1 MKVLLDT
8 NVFIS
13 GVFFGGPP
21 RKILEA
27 WRDDK
32 IQLLLSAVILEE
44 YQRVLSDLAVTF
56 PGIEVEA
63 LLEFLILH
71 SEIVIPT
78 PLQPVI
84 QADPSDNKFLECA
97 VAGKAT
103 CIISGDKHL
112 LKLHEFN
119 GIPILKP
126 REFWETYL
134 VKE

>member
-119 GIPILKP
+119 GGPILKP
-126 REFWETYL
+126 REFWETSL

>member
-1 MKVLLDT
+1 VKVVLDT
-8 NVFIS
+8 NVFVS
-13 GVFFGGPP
+13 GVFFGGTP

-32 IQLLLSAVILEE
+32 IQLLLSPAILEE
-44 YQRVLSDLAVTF
+44 YQRVLGDLAVTF

-71 SEIVIPT
+71 SEIVIPP
-78 PLQPVI
+78 PLHLVI
-84 QADPSDNKFLECA
+84 QADPSDNKFLECG

-103 CIISGDKHL
+103 CIVSGDKHL
-112 LKLHEFN
+112 VRLYEFS

-126 REFWETYL
+126 REFWENYL

>member
-1 MKVLLDT
+1 M
-8 NVFIS
+8 
-13 GVFFGGPP
+13 
-21 RKILEA
+21 
-27 WRDDK
+27 
-32 IQLLLSAVILEE
+32 
-44 YQRVLSDLAVTF
+44 
-56 PGIEVEA
+56 
-63 LLEFLILH
+63 EFLILH